1 MATQS
6 LTGVLLNKE
15 REFEYRTSRP
25 ATLKQCKEDC
35 LREASSQFGVDGRYK
50 DMWFRGKRCTREW
63 DDNEKVTKDIQIL
76 VEGDPYDSG
85 YPEGSNCAVDCQK
98 SVRRHPQSPYTAD
111 TVVKTL
117 AEDKLEQFAD
127 RVQTRILEGKEER
140 GVTPER
146 VLSQQQKYSTFVQR
160 NAGPFQAFMHKSGL
174 AASHDLEWLAAKGSD
189 LHINRNAKLHSKDA
203 HLRKDAKRMG
213 GFVKMLSNDM
223 PFECALVTHLDW
235 IEQNLFGLS

>member
-1 MATQS
+1 MNTEQ
-6 LTGVLLNKE
+6 VDQLLSSSARKVVCMKFRAILE
-15 REFEYRTSRP
+15 WTDGTKTCGFV
-25 ATLKQCKEDC
+25 
-35 LREASSQFGVDGRYK
+35 ASAA
-50 DMWFRGKRCTREW
+50 RGW
-63 DDNEKVTKDIQIL
+63 DDNEKVTKDIKTL

-85 YPEGSNCAVDCQK
+85 YPEGSNCAVDCQQ

-160 NAGPFQAFMHKSGL
+160 NAGPFQAFMHKSGGVSNLWALSLRSSLCVGLPVFCFAGL
-174 AASHDLEWLAAKGSD
+174 AARHDLEWLAAKGSD
-189 LHINRNAKLHSKDA
+189 LHIDRNAKLHSKDA

-223 PFECALVTHLDW
+223 P
-235 IEQNLFGLS
+235 